1 MQLSKYFLIPALA
14 LGLGACAHK
23 EKGPHGHH
31 DCAMNC
37 DLKDRARGEAGANS
51 ESNIKKMAEDVFA
64 MTPGLTEAQRQ
75 KLSDVLRKTATEGAE
90 IRKQIGEAKT
100 DLFKA
105 ASSKAF
111 ASKEVTE
118 IKDKITKLDQKRLV
132 LMYQALADVQN
143 IVGFGP
149 EKEELYRRLRE
160 YDNPREGRV
169 SRSEMNK

>member
-1 MQLSKYFLIPALA
+1 MRFAMIASMTPTRRTLMQQTKYFLIAILA

-23 EKGPHGHH
+23 EKGHHGHH

-37 DLKDRARGEAGANS
+37 DLKERARGEAGAHS
-51 ESNIKKMAEDVFA
+51 ESNI
-64 MTPGLTEAQRQ
+64 
-75 KLSDVLRKTATEGAE
+75 KTATEGAE

-132 LMYQALADVQN
+132 VMYQALADVQN

-149 EKEELYRRLRE
+149 DKEELYRRLRE
-160 YDNPREGRV
+160 YDSPREGRV
-169 SRSEMNK
+169 SRSEMNQ